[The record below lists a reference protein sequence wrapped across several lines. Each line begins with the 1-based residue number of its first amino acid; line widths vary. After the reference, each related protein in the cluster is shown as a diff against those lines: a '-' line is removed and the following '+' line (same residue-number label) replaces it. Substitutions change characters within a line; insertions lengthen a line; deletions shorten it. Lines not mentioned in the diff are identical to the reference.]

1 MLKFVFIGFLFV
13 SQMALADSKDPEVI
27 KEVDLQKYSGVWYE
41 VGHFPTLFQKLCD
54 RSEAKYTLN
63 NDGTVG
69 VLNTCYRN
77 DKVFT
82 TIEGKAY
89 APNPQEPTKL
99 IVDFGFARKGDY
111 WIVALDSDYQWAV
124 VSGPKK
130 ESLFILSRSAP
141 MNTKILNQI
150 LKDLKDR
157 GFDTDKIIFDKY

>member
-1 MLKFVFIGFLFV
+1 MLKSIIVSFLFV
-13 SQMALADSKDPEVI
+13 SQMAMAASKDPEVV
-27 KEVDLQKYSGVWYE
+27 KDVDLQKYSGSWYE
-41 VGHFPTLFQKLCD
+41 IGHFPTFFQNLCE
-54 RSEAKYTLN
+54 RSEARYTLN
-63 NDGTVG
+63 NDGTIA

-89 APNPQEPTKL
+89 APNAEEPTKL

-111 WIVALDSDYQWAV
+111 WIISLDSDYQWAV

-130 ESLFILSRSAP
+130 DSLFILSRTAP
-141 MNTKILNQI
+141 MEEKTLNQI

-157 GFDTDKIIFDKY
+157 GFETDKIVFDKY